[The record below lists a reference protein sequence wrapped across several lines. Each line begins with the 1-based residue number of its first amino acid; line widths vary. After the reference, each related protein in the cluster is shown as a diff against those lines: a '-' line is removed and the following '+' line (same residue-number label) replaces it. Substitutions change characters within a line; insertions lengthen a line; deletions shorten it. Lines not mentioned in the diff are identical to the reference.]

1 MMSDAGKTIELP
13 IGPEKKALDRRIYT
27 IGSIVL
33 AIILFLAVNIFSNSV
48 FKTARI
54 DLTEESLYTVSQA
67 TKNILRNLDEPL
79 VLRLYVSKRVRDG
92 VPALSTYADRV
103 EELLRQYER
112 LAGGNVRLEV
122 FEPEQFSPEEDTAV
136 GYGIQG
142 IPASAAGDVLYF
154 GLAGTN
160 STDDEDIIPFFTP
173 GREAFLE
180 YDLSKLVFN
189 LSRPKKTLIGLIS
202 SLPLAADPRA
212 RYAPWTVHEQAS
224 QFFDMRIMGGEINEI
239 DESVDILMLVQP
251 TNLDGRT
258 LYAIDQYF
266 LRGGA
271 GIIFVD
277 PHSEVFPQPQGQ
289 QRQYQPP
296 PDHTLGPLFEA
307 WGIDVPLDQVVGD
320 RTAAQRVN
328 AVSSGRRIVT
338 DYLPWMSLDR
348 AGIEGSDVVTAEIE
362 RVALLSPGHL
372 VRHENSA
379 LTMTPLIFSTEQS
392 MLIDVDEIRPLPNP
406 LGLLTDFE
414 AENTNYTLAARFS
427 GSLKTAFPDGPPKR
441 VNPRG
446 EEVVEESD
454 SIPQLL
460 ESQAPT
466 NIIIVADTDLLADRA
481 WLRGSGGGAVPV
493 AQNGDFVVNA
503 LDNLAGSADLIALR
517 GRGLSNRPFGTVA
530 EIRRDA
536 ELKFR
541 SKERELVESLRE
553 TEQRIA
559 QLQQEDEGTA
569 ILSTEQSDT
578 IERFRADMLV
588 KRAELREVQHAL
600 VRDIDDLESNLKM
613 LNIGAI
619 PLLIG
624 LFAIGLAVVRRVRF
638 SRRIRSQHT

>member
-1 MMSDAGKTIELP
+1 MSDANTSTGKKP
-13 IGPEKKALDRRIYT
+13 VDRRVYT

-33 AIILFLAVNIFSNSV
+33 AIILFLAVNIFSNAV

-54 DLTEESLYTVSQA
+54 DLTQESLFTVSQA
-67 TKNILRNLDEPL
+67 TMNILGALDEPV
-79 VLRLYVSKRVRDG
+79 VLRLYISKRVRDDI
-92 VPALSTYADRV
+92 PALSTYADRV

-112 LAGGNVRLEV
+112 LAGGNIRLEA

-142 IPASAAGDVLYF
+142 IPASAAGDVMYF

-160 STDDEDIIPFFTP
+160 STDDEDIIPFFAP

-202 SLPLAADPRA
+202 SLPLTADPRA
-212 RYAPWTVHEQAS
+212 RYAPWVVHEQAS

-239 DESVDILMLVQP
+239 DEEVDILMLVQP
-251 TNLDGRT
+251 TSLDDRT

-271 GIIFVD
+271 GLIFVD
-277 PHSEVFPQPQGQ
+277 PHSEVFPQPQGR

-307 WGIDVPLDQVVGD
+307 WGIDMPLDQVVGD
-320 RTAAQRVN
+320 RLAAQRVN
-328 AVSSGRRIVT
+328 AVSAGRRIVT
-338 DYLPWMSLDR
+338 DYLPWMALDR
-348 AGIEGSDVVTAEIE
+348 AGIEADDVVTAEIE
-362 RVALLSPGHL
+362 RVSLLSPGHL
-372 VRHENSA
+372 VQREDSP
-379 LTMTPLIFSTEQS
+379 LEMTPLIFSSEQS
-392 MLIDVDEIRPLPNP
+392 MLIDVNDIRPLPNP
-406 LGLLTDFE
+406 LALLTDFQ
-414 AENTNYTLAARFS
+414 AENTNYVLAARFS
-427 GSLKTAFPDGPPKR
+427 GSLKTVFPDGPPKR

-460 ESQAPT
+460 ESRIPT
-466 NIIIVADTDLLADRA
+466 NIIVVADTDLLADRT
-481 WLRGSGGGAVPV
+481 WLRGTGGTAVPI

-541 SKERELVESLRE
+541 SKERELIESLQE
-553 TEQRIA
+553 AEQRIA

-569 ILSTEQSDT
+569 FLSTEQSDA
-578 IERFRADMLV
+578 IESFRADMLV

-600 VRDIDDLESNLKM
+600 VRDIDRLESILKV

-624 LFAIGLAVVRRVRF
+624 LFAIGLAVVRRARF
-638 SRRIRSQHT
+638 SRRIRGLHA

>member
-1 MMSDAGKTIELP
+1 MSDTGTTIE
-13 IGPEKKALDRRIYT
+13 KNVDRRVYT

-33 AIILFLAVNIFSNSV
+33 AIILFLAVNIFSNAV

-54 DLTEESLYTVSQA
+54 DLTEDSLFTVSQA
-67 TKNILRNLDEPL
+67 TKNILGNLDEPV
-79 VLRLYVSKRVRDG
+79 VLRLYISKRVRDDI
-92 VPALSTYADRV
+92 PALSTYADRV
-103 EELLRQYER
+103 EACLRQYER
-112 LAGGNVRLEV
+112 LAGGNIRLEA

-160 STDDEDIIPFFTP
+160 STDDEDIIPFFAP

-189 LSRPKKTLIGLIS
+189 LSRPKKTLVALIS
-202 SLPLAADPRA
+202 SLPLAADPQA
-212 RYAPWTVHEQAS
+212 RYAPWVVHEQAS
-224 QFFDMRIMGGEINEI
+224 QFFGMRIMGGEINEI
-239 DESVDILMLVQP
+239 DEEVDILMLVQP
-251 TNLDGRT
+251 TSLDDRT

-271 GIIFVD
+271 GLIFVD
-277 PHSEVFPQPQGQ
+277 PHSEVFPQPQGR

-296 PDHTLGPLFEA
+296 PDHTLGPLFDA
-307 WGIDVPLDQVVGD
+307 WGLDLPLDKVVGD
-320 RTAAQRVN
+320 RVAAQRVN
-328 AVSSGRRIVT
+328 ATSAGRRIVT
-338 DYLPWMSLDR
+338 EYLPWIALER
-348 AGIEGSDVVTAEIE
+348 ASIEADDVVTAEIE
-362 RVALLSPGHL
+362 RISLLSPGHL
-372 VRHENSA
+372 VLREDST
-379 LTMTPLIFSTEQS
+379 LKMTPLLFSSKQS
-392 MLIDVDEIRPLPNP
+392 MLIDVDDIRPLPNP
-406 LGLLTDFE
+406 LGLLTNFQ
-414 AENTNYTLAARFS
+414 AENTNYVLAARLT

-446 EEVVEESD
+446 EEVVEASD
-454 SIPQLL
+454 SIPQLR
-460 ESQAPT
+460 ESQAPFSR
-466 NIIIVADTDLLADRA
+466 IVVADTDLLADRT
-481 WLRGSGGGAVPV
+481 WLRGGGGTAVPI

-541 SKERELVESLRE
+541 SKERELIESLRE
-553 TEQRIA
+553 AEERIV
-559 QLQQEDEGTA
+559 QLQEEDQGTA
-569 ILSTEQSDT
+569 ILSTEQSDE
-578 IERFRADMLV
+578 IESFRADMLV
-588 KRAELREVQHAL
+588 KRAELRGVQRAL
-600 VRDIDDLESNLKM
+600 VKDIDRLESILKV

-624 LFAIGLAVVRRVRF
+624 LFAIALAVVRRVRF
-638 SRRIRSQHT
+638 SRRLRGQHT

>member
-1 MMSDAGKTIELP
+1 MSDTSTSTARKP
-13 IGPEKKALDRRIYT
+13 IDRGVYT

-33 AIILFLAVNIFSNSV
+33 AIILFLAVNIFSNAV

-54 DLTEESLYTVSQA
+54 DLTKESLFTVTQA
-67 TKNILRNLDEPL
+67 TKNILRNLDEPI
-79 VLRLYVSKRVRDG
+79 VLRLYISKRVRDDI
-92 VPALSTYADRV
+92 PALSTYADRV

-112 LAGGNVRLEV
+112 LAGGNIRLEA
-122 FEPEQFSPEEDTAV
+122 FEPDQFSPEEDTAV

-142 IPASAAGDVLYF
+142 VPASAAGDVMYF

-189 LSRPKKTLIGLIS
+189 LSRSKKTLVGLIS
-202 SLPLAADPRA
+202 SLPLAADPQA
-212 RYAPWTVHEQAS
+212 RYAPWVVHEQAS

-239 DESVDILMLVQP
+239 DEEVDILMLVQP
-251 TNLDGRT
+251 TSLDDRT

-271 GIIFVD
+271 GLIFVD
-277 PHSEVFPQPQGQ
+277 PHSEIFPQPQGR

-307 WGIDVPLDQVVGD
+307 WGFDVPLDQVVGD
-320 RTAAQRVN
+320 RIAAQRVN
-328 AVSSGRRIVT
+328 AISAGRRIVT
-338 DYLPWMSLDR
+338 EYLPWMALER
-348 AGIEGSDVVTAEIE
+348 ASIEPDDVVTAEIE
-362 RVALLSPGHL
+362 RVSLLSPGHL
-372 VRHENSA
+372 VQREDST
-379 LTMTPLIFSTEQS
+379 LKMTPLLFSSEQS
-392 MLIDVDEIRPLPNP
+392 MLIDVRDIRPLPNP
-406 LGLLTDFE
+406 LALLTNFQ
-414 AENTNYTLAARFS
+414 AENTNYVLAARFS
-427 GSLKTAFPDGPPKR
+427 GSFKTAFPDGPPKR

-446 EEVVEESD
+446 EEVVEASD

-460 ESQAPT
+460 ESRIPT
-466 NIIIVADTDLLADRA
+466 NIIVVADTDMLGDRS
-481 WLRGSGGGAVPV
+481 WLRGVGGTAVPI

-541 SKERELVESLRE
+541 SKERELIESLRDA
-553 TEQRIA
+553 EQRIA
-559 QLQQEDEGTA
+559 ELQREDQGTA
-569 ILSTEQSDT
+569 ILSKEQSDE
-578 IERFRADMLV
+578 IESFRASMLV
-588 KRAELREVQHAL
+588 RRAELREVQHAL
-600 VRDIDDLESNLKM
+600 VSDIDRLESILKV

-638 SRRIRSQHT
+638 SRRIREQQA